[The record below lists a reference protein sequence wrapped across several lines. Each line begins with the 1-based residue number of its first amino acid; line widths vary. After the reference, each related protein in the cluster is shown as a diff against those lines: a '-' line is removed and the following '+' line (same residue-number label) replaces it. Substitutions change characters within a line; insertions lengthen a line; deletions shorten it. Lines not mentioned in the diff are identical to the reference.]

1 MKSFE
6 VQVHRAGHWQTDS
19 TYHDRDLAELG
30 ARQVDSSSRASPV
43 RVVEE
48 VFVEKTQKYV
58 VRTVYRDTKSKQTA
72 LAKVDASR
80 QTRAQTAVADQ
91 PSKRKEP
98 ASTPEQQAT
107 PPANKRKSLSAGQ
120 LFAIFTLI
128 VGLGI
133 GAMIAMEY
141 YLKLT

>member
-6 VQVHRAGHWQTDS
+6 VQVHRSGHWQTDS
-19 TYHDRDLAELG
+19 TYDDRELAELR

-72 LAKVDASR
+72 LAKVDESR
-80 QTRAQTAVADQ
+80 QIRTETTVANQ
-91 PSKRKEP
+91 PSKRNG
-98 ASTPEQQAT
+98 PERTTEHQRS
-107 PPANKRKSLSAGQ
+107 PPANRRKSLSAGQ
-120 LFAIFTLI
+120 LFAIFALI

-133 GAMIAMEY
+133 GVLIAMEY
-141 YLKLT
+141 YLKLA